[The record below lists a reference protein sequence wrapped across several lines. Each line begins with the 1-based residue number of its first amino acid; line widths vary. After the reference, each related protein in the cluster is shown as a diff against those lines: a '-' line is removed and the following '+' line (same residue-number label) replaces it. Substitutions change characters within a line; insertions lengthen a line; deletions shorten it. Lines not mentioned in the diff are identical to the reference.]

1 MIGEEQLVMFPFAGQ
16 MHLCDFGASI
26 AECPDAA
33 NCQGPGGTSYTPSRL
48 YDYAIW
54 GTRVFVRDSL
64 KMVFPNR
71 EDEIDST
78 ADPGEYGMEYYWC
91 RTACIFIFMM
101 AVVDDLWATMSL
113 ANLLVAVPSEAE
125 SWITYDV
132 PDWADKERVKA
143 LHGYTELDFVKFHVA
158 GMPMGWKVLNFFIV
172 LVPKCAM
179 WVALVCSGV
188 HYLMESA
195 GIMAVVVNA
204 MALTFVLDVDEM
216 IFLRLS
222 TMITKHIMS
231 SLEDMPLFETNTEET
246 ETEHEVLERFH
257 IDEVGRGRLRRINLL
272 LPKRLLTIVAL
283 QFFFMWLYY
292 QRNCVRLEDGSWVS
306 KDMHLPK
313 DLAYR
318 PLSLMFGVD
327 PPREEKPFWTFK

>member
-1 MIGEEQLVMFPFAGQ
+1 
-16 MHLCDFGASI
+16 
-26 AECPDAA
+26 
-33 NCQGPGGTSYTPSRL
+33 
-48 YDYAIW
+48 
-54 GTRVFVRDSL
+54 
-64 KMVFPNR
+64 
-71 EDEIDST
+71 
-78 ADPGEYGMEYYWC
+78 
-91 RTACIFIFMM
+91 MM